1 MEHKEF
7 TASSFNSFLAEKK
20 LMASR
25 CKQCGALSLPPRA
38 LCPTC
43 RDSELEWAEMSGT
56 GKLAAYTAIAVA
68 PTMMVEEG
76 YGRDNPYCSGIV
88 ELTEGPKISARILGV
103 DAKTPESIK
112 VGTPL
117 KVEFLER
124 GEGEQKQTFLAFTA
138 A

>member
-1 MEHKEF
+1 M
-7 TASSFNSFLAEKK
+7 FNSFLAHKK

-25 CKQCGALSLPPRA
+25 CTKCGALYLPPRA
-38 LCPTC
+38 ICPGS
-43 RDSELEWAEMSGT
+43 RDSELEWAEMRGE

-68 PTMMVEEG
+68 PTMMVQEG
-76 YGRDNPYCSGIV
+76 YGRTNPYCSGIV
-88 ELTEGPKISARILGV
+88 ELAEGPKISARILGV

-112 VGTPL
+112 VGTPM

-124 GEGEQKQTFLAFTA
+124 GEGDAKRYYLAFRA